1 MTCETVECD
10 RSDCI
15 PLHVIWNGYS
25 RSFTVMLTKVTNN
38 VEPHRIAKSFFSE
51 QTVLSVEELGD
62 GLINTTY
69 LVKFEAAESVVLQ
82 RINTAVFPNPTAI
95 LENIVAVGSW
105 LAAQD
110 YDYQFP
116 FPIKHPQGGFC
127 FTEKKA
133 TWRMMPYYAGAFS
146 PSVVVDAS
154 MAFRAGKCIGHFHAC
169 MDGFD
174 VAQLQTILPNFHAG
188 KRRLDELKEAFQQPL
203 IQITDEIRM
212 LAEEVLQHEHILL
225 EFDDLQR
232 QLPIRVIHH
241 DTKIGNFLFDEKT
254 MAVCALIDLDTLM
267 PGTILSDVGDMIRSY
282 ANPSGEDAE
291 NATAV
296 VLDQAMIDAILEGY
310 LLEMEE
316 KLTPLEK
323 DALIFSGVALAYMQA
338 VRFLTDHLLGNRY
351 YHVQATGQNF
361 SRARNQLVL
370 FRQLLNYDQG

>member
-1 MTCETVECD
+1 MWPIP
-10 RSDCI
+10 RSSFREI
-15 PLHVIWNGYS
+15 STSQIRHPRTFVIMFPND
-25 RSFTVMLTKVTNN
+25 LTD
-38 VEPHRIAKSFFSE
+38 EAIYRIAKSFFPE
-51 QTVLSVEELGD
+51 QTVLSVAELGD

-69 LVKFEAAESVVLQ
+69 LVRFDAGMPMVLQ
-82 RINTAVFPNPTAI
+82 RINTTVFSNPTAI

-127 FTEKKA
+127 LMDETA
-133 TWRMMPYYAGAFS
+133 AWRMMPFYEGAYS
-146 PSVVVDAS
+146 PSVVADAP

-169 MDGFD
+169 MDEFD
-174 VAQLQTILPNFHAG
+174 ATQLHTILPNFHAG
-188 KRRLDELKEAFQQPL
+188 KRRLDELKQAFQQPR
-203 IQITDEIRM
+203 ISITDDIRA
-212 LAEEVLQHEHILL
+212 LVEELLQYEYILL
-225 EFDDLQR
+225 DFDDLQR
-232 QLPIRVIHH
+232 KLPTRVIHH

-291 NATAV
+291 NATDV

-310 LLEMEE
+310 LLEMDS

-323 DALIFSGVALAYMQA
+323 DNLHFSGMALTYMQA
-338 VRFLTDHLLGNRY
+338 VRFLTDHLLGNQY
-351 YHVQATGQNF
+351 YHVQAPGQNF
-361 SRARNQLVL
+361 SRARNQLAL
-370 FRQLLNYDQG
+370 FRQLLNNN